1 MVIDDESVDDA
12 ELRLRPLTSIYV
24 YEAPLRLWHWVNA
37 VCVVVL
43 AASGYLIGRPPP
55 SLQGDTGEL
64 FVFGYIRFIH
74 FSAAQIFAVAF
85 LCRLYWA
92 LAGNVHARQL
102 FLLPLLK
109 PRWWA
114 EVLYELKWYFF
125 LVARPKKYVGHNP
138 LARLMMFVFITV
150 GTVFMVATGFALYGE
165 GAGAGHWSE
174 VLFGWVLPAAGGSLQ
189 VHMLHRTGM
198 WATALFVLIHVY
210 AGVREDIMSRQSLI
224 GTMVSGWR
232 TFKD

>member
-1 MVIDDESVDDA
+1 MMIDDESEDEA
-12 ELRLRPLTSIYV
+12 GRRSRLLSSVYV
-24 YEAPLRLWHWVNA
+24 YEAPLRLWHWINA
-37 VCVVVL
+37 LCVVTL
-43 AASGYLIGRPPP
+43 ALTGYFIGKPPRSVSGEAA
-55 SLQGDTGEL
+55 DL
-64 FVFGYIRFIH
+64 FLLGYIRFAH
-74 FSAAQIFAVAF
+74 FSAAYIFTIGF
-85 LCRLYWA
+85 LCRIYWA
-92 LAGNVHARQL
+92 FAGNVHARQL
-102 FLLPLLK
+102 FLLPILR

-150 GTVFMVATGFALYGE
+150 GTLYMGATGFALYGE
-165 GAGAGHWSE
+165 GAGAGHWSA
-174 VLFGWVLPAAGGSLQ
+174 VAFGWVIPALGSSLQ

-198 WATALFVLIHVY
+198 WVTMLFVLIHVY
-210 AGVREDIMSRQSLI
+210 AGIREDIMSRQSLI